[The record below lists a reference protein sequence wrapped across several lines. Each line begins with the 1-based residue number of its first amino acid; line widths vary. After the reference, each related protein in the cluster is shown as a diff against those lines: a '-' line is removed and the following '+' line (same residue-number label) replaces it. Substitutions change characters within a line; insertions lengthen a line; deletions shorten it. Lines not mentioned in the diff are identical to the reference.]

1 MRRHRPTRDSE
12 LRSTM
17 RDFSSDPTDD
27 FAPGRSRETEDLLD
41 EEILAIQRPRLR
53 RGIRSEGRDR
63 ETAKGLI
70 RDIPNFL
77 RLLGGLA
84 RDPRVSRFDKA
95 LVVATVGYILMPM
108 DLVPDFIPF
117 LGQIDDLYLLALVL
131 DRLMNNAGIDLL
143 LEHWN
148 GDVASLETAISALDK
163 AGSFLP
169 DRIRSFLRQR
179 VG

>member
-1 MRRHRPTRDSE
+1 
-12 LRSTM
+12 M
-17 RDFSSDPTDD
+17 RDFGSDPIDD
-27 FAPGRSRETEDLLD
+27 FAPDRGRDEMAEDDL
-41 EEILAIQRPRLR
+41 LAIQRPRLR
-53 RGIRSEGRDR
+53 RRSRGEGKDR

-77 RLLGGLA
+77 RLLGSLA
-84 RDPRVSRFDKA
+84 RDSRVSLVDKA
-95 LVVATVGYILMPM
+95 IVVATVGYILMPM
-108 DLVPDFIPF
+108 DLIPDFIPF
-117 LGQIDDLYLLALVL
+117 LGQIDDLYLLALAL

-148 GDVASLETAISALDK
+148 GDVASLETAISALDR

-169 DRIRSFLRQR
+169 EKIRSLLRQR